1 MAGSVSNI
9 VQADTSLLPSS
20 FVTLI
25 IIPSNQKSTD
35 LVTLYQL
42 AQELWATYEISA
54 IIGHTSE
61 LPL

>member
-1 MAGSVSNI
+1 VSII

-42 AQELWATYEISA
+42 A
-54 IIGHTSE
+54 H
-61 LPL
+61 